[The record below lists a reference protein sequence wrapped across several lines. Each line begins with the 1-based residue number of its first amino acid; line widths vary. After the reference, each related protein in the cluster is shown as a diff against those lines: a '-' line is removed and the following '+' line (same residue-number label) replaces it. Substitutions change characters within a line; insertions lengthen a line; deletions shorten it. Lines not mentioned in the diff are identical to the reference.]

1 MGGALGGATPPS
13 IGLPRSRVP
22 SLVAVI
28 ACDRLGWLHRVLHTV
43 WPTASSSAPPPAD
56 IHHQGHANLG
66 YKVTLRDEPGA
77 ALHIV
82 LLLTDVNGNQEFC
95 LVDSC

>member
-1 MGGALGGATPPS
+1 MTDSAGS
-13 IGLPRSRVP
+13 IVYCTRCGRQRHPR
-22 SLVAVI
+22 
-28 ACDRLGWLHRVLHTV
+28 
-43 WPTASSSAPPPAD
+43 PPPAD

-95 LVDSC
+95 LVRFVLSERMFRL

>member
-1 MGGALGGATPPS
+1 MADSVILG
-13 IGLPRSRVP
+13 PRLQTFTTR
-22 SLVAVI
+22 
-28 ACDRLGWLHRVLHTV
+28 
-43 WPTASSSAPPPAD
+43 
-56 IHHQGHANLG
+56 GHANLG

-95 LVDSC
+95 LVRFVLSERMFRL